1 MRKIIIVLTLIIL
14 FCPGA
19 WAQRQDAI
27 DFSAT
32 DMDGDNIQLSEYKGQ
47 VVILDFWATWCKPCI
62 QEIPTLEDLNKTHR
76 DDDFAIISISLDQN
90 MDRAKE
96 YVTARNMD
104 WIHILNKEKNFE
116 LARIYGVR
124 AIPDMFVIDK
134 KGKIAARGYR
144 GEALKQI
151 IKDLLK

>member
-1 MRKIIIVLTLIIL
+1 MRKIICALTFVLLCSGVI
-14 FCPGA
+14 
-19 WAQRQDAI
+19 WAQKQDAV
-27 DFSAT
+27 DFTAT
-32 DMDGDNIQLSEYKGQ
+32 DMDGDEIQLSEFKGQ

-62 QEIPTLEDLNKTHR
+62 QEIPTLEDLYKTHR
-76 DDDFAIISISLDQN
+76 DDDFAIISVSLDQN

-96 YVTARNMD
+96 YVTARSMD
-104 WIHILNKEKNFE
+104 WIHLLNKEKNFE

-144 GEALKQI
+144 GEALKRI
-151 IKDLLK
+151 IKDLLE

>member
-1 MRKIIIVLTLIIL
+1 MRKIIIALTLIIVISG
-14 FCPGA
+14 GA

-32 DMDGDNIQLSEYKGQ
+32 DMDGDKIQLSEYKGQ
-47 VVILDFWATWCKPCI
+47 VVILDFWATWCKPCV

-90 MDRAKE
+90 MDKARE
-96 YVTARNMD
+96 FVSARNMD
-104 WIHILNKEKNFE
+104 WIHLLNKEKNFE
-116 LARIYGVR
+116 LARIYSVR

-134 KGKIAARGYR
+134 QGKIAARGYR
-144 GEALKQI
+144 GEALKKI